1 MVLIKDERSA
11 SALGGD
17 RRNVLI
23 KVENVSQERIS
34 VINLKHYR
42 INQCYSE
49 LKCLS
54 LAGLFSMSV
63 GRLGAYLSVDQLK
76 GGGRLWPYSQTF
88 YLAGSRT
95 FVNYGCKKLYNIIC
109 LSLASFSTLV

>member
-42 INQCYSE
+42 INKCGNK
-49 LKCLS
+49 LKCL
-54 LAGLFSMSV
+54 
-63 GRLGAYLSVDQLK
+63 
-76 GGGRLWPYSQTF
+76 
-88 YLAGSRT
+88 
-95 FVNYGCKKLYNIIC
+95 
-109 LSLASFSTLV
+109 